1 MNKVTIKDIE
11 NVSFDILKQ
20 SKSLGVFPTPVDKIV
35 QYCELKVDRETCL
48 SNIPKNHL
56 AKASETLKSA
66 LRKLRGAIDTREK
79 VVYLD
84 LSQNANRQR
93 FVQLHEV
100 GHDALPWQQKTFE
113 HHEDDDTTL
122 DPDTQV
128 AFEAEANFFASG
140 TLFQLDRF
148 DEEASRLELTIRS
161 PLALSKQFGGSVH
174 ATIRRYVER
183 SPKRCALLV
192 IEKEGLLNFKVR
204 NYFQSPSFTMEFGI
218 LKWPE
223 RLGPD
228 QAFIADCSFSRK
240 MNVDGQ
246 FLYKGENG
254 DITFQYHFFNNS
266 FNFFVMVLPFGEKIK
281 SKVKLVFKE

>member
-35 QYCELKVDRETCL
+35 EFCELKVDRETCL
-48 SNIPKNHL
+48 SKIPNNYLSKF
-56 AKASETLKSA
+56 SETLKSA
-66 LRKLRGAIDTREK
+66 LRKVRGAIDTREK
-79 VVYLD
+79 IIRLD
-84 LSQNANRQR
+84 LTQPIGRQK
-93 FVQLHEV
+93 FVQLHET
-100 GHDALPWQQKTFE
+100 GHNALPWQRKTFE
-113 HHEDDDTTL
+113 YYDDDDTL
-122 DPDTQV
+122 SPDV
-128 AFEAEANFFASG
+128 KIAFEAEANFFASG

-148 DEEASRLELTIRS
+148 DEEASQLELTIRS
-161 PLALSKQFGGSVH
+161 PLALSKQFGGSIH
-174 ATIRRYVER
+174 ATLRRYVER

-204 NYFQSPSFTMEFGI
+204 SYFQSPTFTTEFGT

-228 QAFIADCSFSRK
+228 QAFIADCSLSRK
-240 MNVDGQ
+240 MKVDGQ

-266 FNFFVMVLPFGEKIK
+266 FNYFVMVLPFGEKIK
-281 SKVKLVFKE
+281 SKVKLVVRE

>member
-20 SKSLGVFPTPVDKIV
+20 SKSLGVFPTPVDNIV
-35 QYCELKVDRETCL
+35 KYCELKVDKSNCL
-48 SNIPKNHL
+48 TKIPNNYL
-56 AKASETLKSA
+56 AKSSEALKSA
-66 LRKLRGAIDTREK
+66 LRKLRGAIDNREK

-84 LSQNANRQR
+84 LSQNANRQK

-100 GHDALPWQQKTFE
+100 GHDALPWQRKTFE
-113 HHEDDDTTL
+113 HHHDDDSTL
-122 DPDTQV
+122 DPDTNV

-148 DEEASRLELTIRS
+148 DEEASLLELTIRS
-161 PLALSKQFGGSVH
+161 PLALSKKFGGSVH

-192 IEKEGLLNFKVR
+192 IEKDGLLNFKVR
-204 NYFQSPSFTMEFGI
+204 NYFQSTSFTKEFGM

-223 RLGPD
+223 QLGPD
-228 QAFIADCSFSRK
+228 QAFIVDCSFRTI
-240 MNVDGQ
+240 NVSGQ
-246 FLYKGENG
+246 FMHKGENG
-254 DITFQYHFFNNS
+254 DITFQYHFFSNS
-266 FNFFVMVLPFGEKIK
+266 FNYFVMVLPFGEKIK
-281 SKVKLVFKE
+281 SKVKFVVKE

>member
-1 MNKVTIKDIE
+1 MNKATIKDIE

-20 SKSLGVFPTPVDKIV
+20 SKSLGVFPTPVDNIV
-35 QYCELKVDRETCL
+35 NYCELKVDKSNCL
-48 SNIPKNHL
+48 TKIPNNYL
-56 AKASETLKSA
+56 AKSSEALKSA

-84 LSQNANRQR
+84 LSQNANRQK

-100 GHDALPWQQKTFE
+100 GHDALPWQRKTFE
-113 HHEDDDTTL
+113 HHHDDDSTL
-122 DPDTQV
+122 DLDTSV

-148 DEEASRLELTIRS
+148 DEEASLLELTIRS
-161 PLALSKQFGGSVH
+161 PLALSKKFGGSVH

-192 IEKEGLLNFKVR
+192 IEKDGLLNFKVR
-204 NYFQSPSFTMEFGI
+204 NYFQSASFTKEFGM

-223 RLGPD
+223 SLGPD
-228 QAFIADCSFSRK
+228 QAFIVDCSFRT
-240 MNVDGQ
+240 MNTNGQ
-246 FLYKGENG
+246 FLFKGENG
-254 DITFQYHFFNNS
+254 DLTFQYHFFSNS
-266 FNFFVMVLPFGEKIK
+266 FNYFIMILPFGEKIK
-281 SKVKLVFKE
+281 SRVKLVVRE